1 MSDGIDLNL
10 DNYELQ
16 DLLNLFK
23 LDYNFSLEDLKQAKK
38 MVMKTHP
45 DKSELPKE
53 YFIFFCSAF
62 KVVVSIHE
70 FRTRGNSAQSTVY
83 VPDDDEDDEAKE
95 LMLKKLA
102 NKPNFNKIFNEL
114 FEKHRVTDE
123 EAAGGYGEWLKSD
136 EDIDTSVAT
145 KTNMHAT
152 FEAKKTKARGELAI
166 KATIVE
172 IGGDGYGQSELVSGV
187 PESYG
192 SSLFSSLGYEDLRKA
207 HVETVIPVTQEDM
220 AARRVFSDEDELRR
234 HRDTDTG
241 KPMSKEESNRY
252 LNERKDREGKNDVL
266 RAFRLAKQDEET
278 KRANDAW
285 MSGFKRLGC

>member
-45 DKSELPKE
+45 DKSNLPKE
-53 YFIFFCSAF
+53 YFLFFCSAF
-62 KVVVSIHE
+62 KVIVSIHK
-70 FRTRGNSAQSTVY
+70 FRTSGNAQQSTEY
-83 VPDDDEDDEAKE
+83 VPDNEEDEAKE

-123 EAAGGYGEWLKSD
+123 DSAGGYGDWLKSD
-136 EDIDTSVAT
+136 EDIDTSVVT
-145 KTNMHAT
+145 KNNMHAA
-152 FEAKKTKARGELAI
+152 FEAKKSKARGELAI
-166 KATIVE
+166 KANIVE
-172 IGGDGYGQSELVSGV
+172 MGGEGYGQSDLVGGV

-192 SSLFSSLGYEDLRKA
+192 SALFSNLGYEDLRKA

-220 AARRVFSDEDELRR
+220 NARPVYANEQDLRH
-234 HRDTDTG
+234 HRDADRG
-241 KPMSKEESNRY
+241 KPMTKEESNQY
-252 LNERKDREGKNDVL
+252 LNERRDREGKNDVL

-285 MSGFKRLGC
+285 MSGFKRLGY

>member
-23 LDYNFSLEDLKQAKK
+23 LDYTFSLEDLKQAKK

-45 DKSELPKE
+45 DKSNLPKE
-53 YFIFFCSAF
+53 YFLFFCSAF
-62 KVVVSIHE
+62 KVIVSIHK
-70 FRTRGNSAQSTVY
+70 FRKSGNAEQSTEY
-83 VPDDDEDDEAKE
+83 VPDNEEDEAKE

-123 EAAGGYGEWLKSD
+123 DSAGGYGDWLKSD
-136 EDIDTSVAT
+136 EDIDTSVVT
-145 KTNMHAT
+145 KNNMHAA
-152 FEAKKTKARGELAI
+152 FEAKKSKARGELAI
-166 KATIVE
+166 KANIVE
-172 IGGDGYGQSELVSGV
+172 MGGDGYGQSDLVGSV

-192 SSLFSSLGYEDLRKA
+192 SALFSNLGYEDLRKA
-207 HVETVIPVTQEDM
+207 HVETVIPVTQEDLN
-220 AARRVFSDEDELRR
+220 ARPVYANEQDLRH
-234 HRDTDTG
+234 HRDIDRG
-241 KPMSKEESNRY
+241 KPMTKEESNQY
-252 LNERKDREGKNDVL
+252 LNERRDREGKNDVL

-285 MSGFKRLGC
+285 MSGFKRLGY

>member
-45 DKSELPKE
+45 DKSNLPKE
-53 YFIFFCSAF
+53 YFLFFCSAF
-62 KVVVSIHE
+62 KVIVSIHK
-70 FRTRGNSAQSTVY
+70 FRTSGNAEQSTEY
-83 VPDDDEDDEAKE
+83 VPDNEEDEAKE

-123 EAAGGYGEWLKSD
+123 DSAGGYGDWLKSD
-136 EDIDTSVAT
+136 EDIDTSVVT
-145 KTNMHAT
+145 KNNMHAA
-152 FEAKKTKARGELAI
+152 FEVKKSKARGELAI
-166 KATIVE
+166 KANIVE
-172 IGGDGYGQSELVSGV
+172 MGGEGYGQSDLVGSV
-187 PESYG
+187 PDSYG
-192 SSLFSSLGYEDLRKA
+192 SALFSNLGYEDLRKA

-220 AARRVFSDEDELRR
+220 KARPVYANEQDLRH
-234 HRDTDTG
+234 HRDADRG
-241 KPMSKEESNRY
+241 KPMTKEESNQY
-252 LNERKDREGKNDVL
+252 LNERRDREGKNDVL

-285 MSGFKRLGC
+285 MSGFKRLGY